1 MNVDIIPMSTKNSV
15 VGNKSGS
22 IYDSV
27 KRNYEYFC
35 IFKLQ
40 TFFFFPTTDILPF
53 KLAIPLLASIAAWQP
68 LLQEETDIQQFR
80 DSV

>member
-1 MNVDIIPMSTKNSV
+1 MYDLNVDIIPTSTKNSV

-22 IYDSV
+22 IYDRV

-40 TFFFFPTTDILPF
+40 TLAFQVSHTFISVHCRLATSPSGRNRYTT
-53 KLAIPLLASIAAWQP
+53 IP
-68 LLQEETDIQQFR
+68 
-80 DSV
+80 